1 MRLGF
6 LTHVAGAGDDARA
19 VYRET
24 IELAVAAEE
33 FGYDSFWVAQHHLG
47 AQGASAPS
55 PFVLLAAIA
64 ERTTR
69 IRLGTAVV
77 VAPTEHPI
85 RLAEDAA
92 ALDTLSAGRLELGL
106 GAGSDPATFEAF
118 GVPYQVRHAR
128 LRETVDTVLDL
139 LTGADLVPSA
149 PTLRDRIWL
158 GTGSPEGIAWAVER
172 GLGILSGRRSSGP
185 AGPLPGDREAA
196 EHLAR
201 YTPTRVALSRP
212 VHPGASTVLTERLIP
227 WITRG
232 RAAGRFPVDFTPTDY
247 LAIGNMYTGTP
258 QTVARS
264 LRADPGYPH
273 ATELLCHT
281 QPARLPPAA
290 LLPVMRRTAH
300 EVRPL
305 LRAAAAEVT

>member
-6 LTHVAGAGDDARA
+6 LTHVAGAGDART

-47 AQGASAPS
+47 AQGALSPS

-77 VAPTEHPI
+77 VGPTEHPI

-92 ALDTLSAGRLELGL
+92 VLDTLSGGRLELGL
-106 GAGSDPATFEAF
+106 GAGSDPATSERF
-118 GVPYQVRHAR
+118 GIAHENRHAR
-128 LRETVDTVLDL
+128 LRETVDSVLDL
-139 LTGADLVPSA
+139 LTGADLVPPA

-158 GTGSPEGIAWAVER
+158 GTGSPDGIAWAVDR
-172 GLGILSGRRSSGP
+172 RLGILSGRRSSGP

-201 YTPTRVALSRP
+201 HTPGRVALSRP
-212 VHPGASTVLTERLIP
+212 VHPGPPDALAEHLLP
-227 WITRG
+227 WITRAH
-232 RAAGRFPVDFTPTDY
+232 AAGRFPVDFTPTDY

-258 QTVARS
+258 ESVARS
-264 LRADPGYPH
+264 LMADPGYPH
-273 ATELLCHT
+273 ATDLLCHT

-290 LLPVMRRTAH
+290 LLPAMRRTAR

-305 LRAAAAEVT
+305 LAAG